1 MMHMLREIA
10 FHLENGSSWESD
22 AKKLVSPNFLEEC
35 SQALK
40 LMHEGDKWR
49 LFIPPE
55 LAYGDQAQ
63 GEKITPNSLLIFEI
77 ELVAV
82 K

>member
-40 LMHEGDKWR
+40 LMHEGDKWIFYIPQELGYGER
-49 LFIPPE
+49 GNGRQIPPFSTLVFE
-55 LAYGDQAQ
+55 L
-63 GEKITPNSLLIFEI
+63 ELIK
-77 ELVAV
+77 VN
-82 K
+82 